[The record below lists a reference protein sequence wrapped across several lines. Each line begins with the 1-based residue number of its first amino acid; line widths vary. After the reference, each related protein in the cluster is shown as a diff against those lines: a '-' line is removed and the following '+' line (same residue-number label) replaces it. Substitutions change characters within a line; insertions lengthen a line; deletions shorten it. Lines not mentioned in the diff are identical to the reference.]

1 MNPNYAESDSEDEQ
15 TKVNRLNQAR
25 YQTPHNRKKFK
36 VRKNHKDES

>member
-1 MNPNYAESDSEDEQ
+1 MNPNFAESDSEDEQ

-36 VRKNHKDES
+36 VSQNYS

>member
-1 MNPNYAESDSEDEQ
+1 MNPNFAESDSEDEQ

-36 VRKNHKDES
+36 VRKNES